1 MAPQVKKPALPP
13 LWLWVPAM
21 AWFQR
26 LAQKRLQ
33 PRAWAKRKKKKRER
47 QCQRWVFSVHIVV
60 IGLSALSP
68 AARVQS
74 LVWELRGHHA
84 AACHSKKSTEIN
96 TKKKEGAI
104 LKDGLPPI
112 HHVNMDPVIRITGC
126 AVRAEL

>member
-1 MAPQVKKPALPP
+1 MALGPCYGVVSTPGPETSTAEGMGQKK
-13 LWLWVPAM
+13 
-21 AWFQR
+21 
-26 LAQKRLQ
+26 
-33 PRAWAKRKKKKRER
+33 KKKKRER